1 MKFNE
6 IRIFLNSRNYAVTIT
21 FLTFLFIIYAF
32 LFLSHP
38 ALPHDMVSGWWGWW
52 DQSQYIKSAK
62 ALSRID
68 LSPAEHWYF
77 PGYALL
83 GAVFY
88 KSMPVHAFFF
98 VDAIC
103 LLVTALCFIRISR
116 HFGVGTVAA
125 SAVFAFST
133 AFNGVIIEQ
142 FVVPWSTTPSCAII
156 YIILTLFLN
165 RTADA
170 LKFFLTG
177 LLASIV
183 LIIRPTDVIS
193 TAPVFIFLAANA
205 AIGLLRSRRNRAG
218 YPRDGVLPATLA
230 FLIAGGL
237 TGLFGVALAYYAIY
251 GWAVSPYLAISQD
264 IGFIFP
270 ALPIKLYVLFIDP
283 TAVYG
288 QGTAIL
294 KAYPWIFLS
303 LIGIVCCLLE
313 RSRLAI
319 VAACVLV
326 HIFFYACYADL
337 QPTNIWHFGLIHYL
351 KWTFPLLGLFAWLAV
366 KNVLSGRQ
374 TVSAAVAAAG
384 LIGLLSVRIQLE
396 RVDAVAGTA
405 SPSGFQATFADM
417 GAIAAIDV
425 PMSGGFPRG
434 LDDWP
439 VSLDA
444 NGKSLRRYAE
454 FLSAPQV
461 FGLRIILPRPVNAAT
476 VAGAFDPS
484 GAMSPTGKPPIGRR
498 YDIGFGWPCWLP
510 PYGCTAPDADW
521 AFELH
526 DGERIDFRKGGNS
539 TRYAVNGWSGQEDW
553 GTWTDGF
560 KASLKL
566 PIAAAGLSAG
576 WGLELTI
583 EANAFGNPKHPRQTV
598 RVIVNDEDMGE
609 LSWEVADGPQT
620 LALKIPRRTAVKR
633 NTVAVV
639 LDLGDAT
646 SPEAL
651 GVSKD
656 PRKLGLGVR
665 GMMLKTVPMP

>member
-1 MKFNE
+1 MIFSK
-6 IRIFLNSRNYAVTIT
+6 IRSFFNSRDYAVTII
-21 FLTFLFIIYAF
+21 FLTFIFLIYAF

-38 ALPHDMVSGWWGWW
+38 ALPHDMASGWWGWW

-88 KSMPVHAFFF
+88 KSMPTHAFFF
-98 VDAIC
+98 VDALC

-170 LKFFLTG
+170 LKFFLMG

-183 LIIRPTDVIS
+183 LIIRPMDVIS
-193 TAPVFIFLAANA
+193 TAPVFVFLAANA
-205 AIGLLRSRRNRAG
+205 AISLLRSPRNRAG
-218 YPRDGVLPATLA
+218 YPPDGVSPATLA
-230 FLIAGGL
+230 FLIGGGL

-251 GWAVSPYLAISQD
+251 GWAVSPYLAIAQD
-264 IGFIFP
+264 IGFIFS

-337 QPTNIWHFGLIHYL
+337 LPTNIWHFGLIHYL
-351 KWTFPLLGLFAWLAV
+351 KWTFPLFGLFAWLAV
-366 KNVLSGRQ
+366 KNVLSGRR

-384 LIGLLSVRIQLE
+384 LIGLLSVRIELE

-425 PMSGGFPRG
+425 PMSGG
-434 LDDWP
+434 
-439 VSLDA
+439 
-444 NGKSLRRYAE
+444 
-454 FLSAPQV
+454 
-461 FGLRIILPRPVNAAT
+461 
-476 VAGAFDPS
+476 
-484 GAMSPTGKPPIGRR
+484 
-498 YDIGFGWPCWLP
+498 
-510 PYGCTAPDADW
+510 
-521 AFELH
+521 
-526 DGERIDFRKGGNS
+526 
-539 TRYAVNGWSGQEDW
+539 
-553 GTWTDGF
+553 
-560 KASLKL
+560 
-566 PIAAAGLSAG
+566 
-576 WGLELTI
+576 
-583 EANAFGNPKHPRQTV
+583 
-598 RVIVNDEDMGE
+598 
-609 LSWEVADGPQT
+609 GPQGIER
-620 LALKIPRRTAVKR
+620 LA
-633 NTVAVV
+633 
-639 LDLGDAT
+639 GE
-646 SPEAL
+646 S
-651 GVSKD
+651 
-656 PRKLGLGVR
+656 
-665 GMMLKTVPMP
+665 